1 MREKRYSVT
10 SKSIA
15 ALNES
20 YLKLGLRPLD
30 LIAAGCPKKKKYY
43 FYTAVILLLI
53 STSVQWGLIN
63 VLLGIRCLVPHNYFT
78 WEATRPLSDCLF
90 CSNLTQVL
98 ELPNVTREQFKP
110 YAYSSRP
117 IVIRG
122 AFLHWS
128 AMKVFDFNFF
138 KELYES
144 VDSIEEP
151 ECQFLHFKSDFITL
165 QDIFSMSDSRVKN
178 LPGEKSWYVGW

>member
-1 MREKRYSVT
+1 MREKRCSVT
-10 SKSIA
+10 AKSIV

-20 YLKLGLRPLD
+20 YLKLGLLPLD
-30 LIAAGCPKKKKYY
+30 LITTGCPKKKNYY
-43 FYTAVILLLI
+43 YYTAFILLLI
-53 STSVQWGLIN
+53 SVSVQWGLIN
-63 VLLGIRCLVPHNYFT
+63 FLLSIRCVVPHNYFT

-90 CSNLTQVL
+90 CSNLTEVL
-98 ELPNVTREQFKP
+98 ELPNVTREQFEP

-117 IVIRG
+117 IIIRG
-122 AFLHWS
+122 AFLHWP
-128 AMKVFDFNFF
+128 AMKLFDFQFF

-144 VDSIEEP
+144 ADSSVEP

-165 QDIFSMSDSRVKN
+165 RDIFSMSEKRVKN